1 EIYSHTT
8 RFALACNVSTKIIE
22 PIQSRCAI
30 LRFSRLSEEEASR
43 RHILLRLQQ
52 VCEAEQVSY
61 SADGLEAIIFT
72 AEGDMRNALN
82 NLQATHSGFGH
93 VDQSN
98 VFKVCDQP
106 HPGVVLEILKS
117 CVDGDCAGASRRMKA
132 LHDTGYSSNDIIGTV
147 FRVCKNQLEVGE
159 GTKLEMIKEVGFTH
173 VRVAD
178 GVNSQLQLMGMCAR
192 LCRVAQQQS
201 SSLPS

>member
-1 EIYSHTT
+1 
-8 RFALACNVSTKIIE
+8 
-22 PIQSRCAI
+22 Q
-30 LRFSRLSEEEASR
+30 
-43 RHILLRLQQ
+43 ILLRLQQ

-61 SADGLEAIIFT
+61 SPDGLEAIIFT

-93 VDQSN
+93 VDQAN

-117 CVDGDCAGASRRMKA
+117 CVEGDCAKASRRMKA
-132 LHDTGYSSNDIIGTV
+132 LYDTGYSSNDIIGTV
-147 FRVCKNQLEVGE
+147 FRVCKNQLEVNE
-159 GTKLEMIKEVGFTH
+159 GAKLEMIKEVGFTH

-178 GVNSQLQLMGMCAR
+178 GVNSLLQLMGMCAR

-201 SSLPS
+201 TALPS